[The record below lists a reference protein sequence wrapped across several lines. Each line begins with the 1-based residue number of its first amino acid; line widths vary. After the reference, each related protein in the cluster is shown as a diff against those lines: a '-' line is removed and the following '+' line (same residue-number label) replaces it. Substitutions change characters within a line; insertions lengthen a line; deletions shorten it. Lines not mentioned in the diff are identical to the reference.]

1 MIFENKKRC
10 RGHHGPHRLATAAPG
25 HRRTPPPGRPPPA
38 GAWQPHATSAVHTNK
53 SVRVHTQRERC
64 RSSRRGGRCR
74 PSRRGGRCR
83 PPRRGGR
90 CRPPSRVKP
99 SWGRG
104 PGRRAG
110 KGSRPPSRAG
120 EDVQAAA
127 PGRGPG
133 RHTGEG
139 GAGLAV
145 PPYAPPPH
153 LTLPLLLTA
162 GEGRTEGGGEGRQE
176 VRRA

>member
-10 RGHHGPHRLATAAPG
+10 RGHHGPHRLAPAARHRLAARRPPAPG
-25 HRRTPPPGRPPPA
+25 SRTPPAPCTQTKACARTEREVQAVAPGREVQA
-38 GAWQPHATSAVHTNK
+38 AAL
-53 SVRVHTQRERC
+53 
-64 RSSRRGGRCR
+64 GR
-74 PSRRGGRCR
+74 
-83 PPRRGGR
+83 R

-127 PGRGPG
+127 PGRGRG
-133 RHTGEG
+133 RHAGEG
-139 GAGLAV
+139 GAGLVV
-145 PPYAPPPH
+145 PPYAPPSH
-153 LTLPLLLTA
+153 LTPPLPLTA
-162 GEGRTEGGGEGRQE
+162 GEGRTEGGEAGDPTSLTGEGKC
-176 VRRA
+176 

>member
-64 RSSRRGGRCR
+64 RSSRAGREVQAVAPGR
-74 PSRRGGRCR
+74 EVQAATPGREVQATEPSQAELGKRSR
-83 PPRRGGR
+83 PPRREG
-90 CRPPSRVKP
+90 VQTAEP
-99 SWGRG
+99 SWGRC

-110 KGSRPPSRAG
+110 KGSRPPHRGRRCRPSRASLCA
-120 EDVQAAA
+120 AAA
-127 PGRGPG
+127 PHP
-133 RHTGEG
+133 
-139 GAGLAV
+139 AA
-145 PPYAPPPH
+145 APH
-153 LTLPLLLTA
+153 C
-162 GEGRTEGGGEGRQE
+162 R
-176 VRRA
+176 